1 VRYYYAQCVYI
12 KTRILYTVSR
22 GTKQKI
28 NIGEGL
34 KFVSASLSHV
44 IITHLHR
51 RLKVGLIVSSSPFFL
66 LSVSYRVKRPQSS
79 KVDCCLCRI
88 LSRVV
93 LSRDDPGDPNHCFSY
108 TMSTSAGSDGANET
122 TKTDDD
128 RTSLHETH
136 VETVD
141 EHEAE
146 DAAAAATVADTE
158 TETETNTA
166 AVPLFPWQYEN
177 DTEQAASPTE
187 TESDTIPKTAPT
199 HWVYGSTPTS
209 GIDSKKLSFEEK
221 KDLEKVKITVPI
233 SVGSGGAK
241 MPTKDDPKST
251 EDSIHE
257 TVPNRWTFFN
267 NRNRTPSIDS
277 TESITTSQ
285 KGSVNKI
292 RVGTFKINGVKKH
305 FAIVPPILIHS
316 QPDLEDLIS
325 YWGLSAPN
333 FLLETNES
341 NEHRER
347 IISKEVAPYILHDI
361 FQPGKAETT
370 EPNNEQDVGDM
381 TETTQGDTNF
391 DASESNDIGVPHGG
405 ASAKANKKSRGLSW
419 IRKEAPWLEKL
430 KKNQEIKLKEL
441 STDDWMFVNKYL
453 QRKTIQVL
461 SSIVSAADMTNGWF
475 LCHGPPS
482 SNEKMLEIAIDSTGS
497 RPTVLVV
504 DDLAEYKRKWEVDG
518 QVRTMLKRLE
528 KAGTPMN
535 LEAVDEDEQIW
546 QEDPIE
552 FEVFD
557 NYDIQH
563 KGGSQRSF
571 YVPHGRS
578 QRFVSGVRDNSL
590 WDRTDNGGWTAR
602 FPCTLGTHYI
612 FSSNMEGFEPSL
624 LGPAGYLCINGHV
637 GANGFVSRQPK
648 RTGYMIREAMLTVKP
663 CILFNNTGAETQMYA
678 RLIDEIQRVDKAR
691 QKIEQ
696 DARSAKPI
704 AFFGGGTQKKVI
716 NANTESISEYY
727 SQTKVEVNVRD
738 EPRGIFGII
747 KSKANNANERTS
759 EYSSDFKIFLRQNA
773 WNLLEQATKGYTGAA
788 EAKDSENAIKGY
800 TGAADNRG
808 ILSLADVMQI
818 IDLYC
823 DNPRLFQKIV
833 VTVNPLNDTPDSIVK
848 AMTLSF
854 ARSVMESREVGAGDA
869 DEKAVVQSW
878 RFHFQ
883 LDKSKYKG
891 VNTAVTTLRAHSN
904 IFPRLRIK

>member
-1 VRYYYAQCVYI
+1 
-12 KTRILYTVSR
+12 
-22 GTKQKI
+22 
-28 NIGEGL
+28 
-34 KFVSASLSHV
+34 
-44 IITHLHR
+44 
-51 RLKVGLIVSSSPFFL
+51 
-66 LSVSYRVKRPQSS
+66 
-79 KVDCCLCRI
+79 
-88 LSRVV
+88 
-93 LSRDDPGDPNHCFSY
+93 
-108 TMSTSAGSDGANET
+108 MSTSAASDGANET

-128 RTSLHETH
+128 MACESLHETH

-146 DAAAAATVADTE
+146 DAAAAATVADTNTE

-166 AVPLFPWQYEN
+166 TVPLFPWQHEN
-177 DTEQAASPTE
+177 DTEQVASPTE
-187 TESDTIPKTAPT
+187 TESDTMPKAAPT
-199 HWVYGSTPTS
+199 DWDGRTRRIS
-209 GIDSKKLSFEEK
+209 GIDSKKLNREEK
-221 KDLEKVKITVPI
+221 KDFKKVQLIEPI
-233 SVGSGGAK
+233 SVGSDGAK
-241 MPTKDDPKST
+241 MPTKDDHKST

-257 TVPNRWTFFN
+257 LVPNRWNEAIN

-277 TESITTSQ
+277 TESITSQ
-285 KGSVNKI
+285 KGSVDKI
-292 RVGTFKINGVKKH
+292 RVGTFKINKVKKY

-325 YWGLSAPN
+325 YWGLPTPN
-333 FLLETNES
+333 FILEANES

-347 IISKEVAPYILHDI
+347 IISKENAPYILHDI

-370 EPNNEQDVGDM
+370 EPNNEEDGDT
-381 TETTQGDTNF
+381 TETTQGETNH
-391 DASESNDIGVPHGG
+391 DASESNDIGVDDGG
-405 ASAKANKKSRGLSW
+405 ASANANKKSRGLSW
-419 IRKEAPWLEKL
+419 IRKEAPWLERL
-430 KKNQEIKLKEL
+430 KKKQEIKRKEL

-461 SSIVSAADMTNGWF
+461 SSIASAADMTKGWF

-504 DDLAEYKRKWEVDG
+504 DDLAGYKSKWEKDSP
-518 QVRTMLKRLE
+518 VRAMLKRLE
-528 KAGTPMN
+528 KAGTPLN
-535 LEAVDEDEQIW
+535 LEAVDGDGDEQ
-546 QEDPIE
+546 IE

-571 YVPHGRS
+571 YVPYGRS
-578 QRFVSGVRDNSL
+578 QRSFDAIGEPDNSL
-590 WDRTDNGGWTAR
+590 WNRTKTGGWAAR
-602 FPCTLGTHYI
+602 LPCTLGTHYI
-612 FSSNMEGFEPSL
+612 FSSGMGGFEPSL

-637 GANGFVSRQPK
+637 GANGFVSQQPK

-696 DARSAKPI
+696 IARCAKP
-704 AFFGGGTQKKVI
+704 FGGGIQKKVI
-716 NANTESISEYY
+716 NANIDSISEYY
-727 SQTKVEVNVRD
+727 SQTKVEVDVRD
-738 EPRGIFGII
+738 EVRGFFNIS
-747 KSKANNANERTS
+747 KNKANNANEATS
-759 EYSSDFKIFLRQNA
+759 EHSSDFKIFLRQNA
-773 WNLLEQATKGYTGAA
+773 WKLLEHAIKGYTGAV
-788 EAKDSENAIKGY
+788 EAKDSENAIKGH
-800 TGAADNRG
+800 TGAEENRG
-808 ILSLADVMQI
+808 ILSLADVIQI

-833 VTVNPLNDTPDSIVK
+833 VTVNPLNATPDSIVK

-854 ARSVMESREVGAGDA
+854 ARSVMESKEVGAGDA
-869 DEKAVVQSW
+869 DKNAVVQSW

-891 VNTAVTTLRAHSN
+891 VNTTVTTA
-904 IFPRLRIK
+904 RIL